1 MRASNFT
8 LQVIIYG
15 KIQFLEYDGG
25 LEVVN
30 NSADIHKQREA
41 TVETS
46 IWGRD
51 SSEGVNGR
59 RSRSISVRN
68 TQIVDRP
75 WGGVRA
81 AHLSS
86 NLVCLLGQGKNYRIW

>member
-25 LEVVN
+25 LEVAN
-30 NSADIHKQREA
+30 NSADVYKPREA

-59 RSRSISVRN
+59 RSGSMSVRN
-68 TQIVDRP
+68 TQVVDRL

-81 AHLSS
+81 ARLSS